1 MRKENRKERV
11 DSKDKTNNRI
21 SKNEN
26 PPIVTKTV
34 QYRKIYFPNYLVLLG
49 E

>member
-1 MRKENRKERV
+1 MRKENRKDKV
-11 DSKDKTNNRI
+11 DSKDLTNNRA
-21 SKNEN
+21 SKNES

-34 QYRKIYFPNYLVLLG
+34 QYRKLYFPNYLVLLG